1 MLDGDRLALAR
12 LITRIENRMPDV
24 SDIMRAIHER
34 TGRAYVLGITGP
46 PGAGKS
52 TLVDRVTSLLRAEKI
67 PVGVIAVDPSS
78 PFTGGA
84 VLGDRIRMQA
94 HTLDPDVF
102 IRSMAT
108 RGSLGGLARATGDV
122 IKLMD
127 AFGFPWIIIETVG
140 VGQTELDIIRQADTT
155 VVTLVPESGD
165 SIQAMKA
172 GLMEVADIFVV
183 NKADRDGA
191 HALMAELRFSVHLH
205 YTSGAAAKDV
215 DWEVPVL
222 AAQAANDVGID
233 ALLADVRKHRSA
245 LEQAGALEKRRQA
258 RRRSELEALLVEEF
272 SAQITAR
279 VQTDPALARTL
290 EAVTAGTLD
299 SYSAVAQILAQP
311 LKRPCQ
317 PRAPPPLCCPC
328 GAPDAAFAHLVRRRS
343 RLAHLRR
350 DDRGGRRAFH
360 AAGLV
365 PPAPPAQGQAAAALG
380 PRARAGRTGD
390 RLRLRPGP
398 AARSSA

>member
-1 MLDGDRLALAR
+1 MTDLVRRMLDGDRLALAR
-12 LITRIENRMPDV
+12 LITRVENRASDV
-24 SDIMRAIHER
+24 PDIMRAVHPR

-52 TLVDRVTSLLRAEKI
+52 TLVDRVTVRLRAEKQ

-84 VLGDRIRMQA
+84 VLGDRIRMQT

-140 VGQTELDIIRQADTT
+140 VGQTELDIIRQVDTT
-155 VVTLVPESGD
+155 VVALVPESGD

-172 GLMEVADIFVV
+172 GLMEVADVFVV

-205 YTSGAAAKDV
+205 YTSGGAPKDV

-233 ALLADVRKHRSA
+233 ELIGQVKRHRA
-245 LEQAGALEKRRQA
+245 VLEQAGALETRRQA
-258 RRRSELEALLVEEF
+258 RRRAELEALLVEEF
-272 SAQITAR
+272 TAQVTAR
-279 VQTDPALARTL
+279 VQNDAALGATI
-290 EAVTAGTLD
+290 EAVTAGRLD
-299 SYSAVAQILAQP
+299 PYSAVAEILSQT
-311 LKRPCQ
+311 
-317 PRAPPPLCCPC
+317 
-328 GAPDAAFAHLVRRRS
+328 
-343 RLAHLRR
+343 LRR
-350 DDRGGRRAFH
+350 
-360 AAGLV
+360 
-365 PPAPPAQGQAAAALG
+365 P
-380 PRARAGRTGD
+380 
-390 RLRLRPGP
+390 
-398 AARSSA
+398 

>member
-12 LITRIENRMPDV
+12 LITRVENRAPEV
-24 SDIMRAIHER
+24 PEIMRAIHER

-52 TLVDRVTSLLRAEKI
+52 TLVDRVTSRLRAQGLA
-67 PVGVIAVDPSS
+67 VGVIAVDPSS

-84 VLGDRIRMQA
+84 VLGDRIRMQT

-140 VGQTELDIIRQADTT
+140 VGQTELDIIRQVDTT
-155 VVTLVPESGD
+155 VVALVPESGD

-172 GLMEVADIFVV
+172 GLMEVADVFVV

-205 YTSGAAAKDV
+205 YTSGGGPKDI
-215 DWEVPVL
+215 DWEVPIL

-233 ALLADVRKHRSA
+233 ELMTQVQRHRA
-245 LEQAGALEKRRQA
+245 VLEQAGALETRRQA
-258 RRRSELEALLVEEF
+258 RRRAELEALLVEEF
-272 SAQITAR
+272 TAQVTAR
-279 VQTDPALARTL
+279 VQTDPALGATID
-290 EAVTAGTLD
+290 AVTAGRLD
-299 SYSAVAQILAQP
+299 PYSAVAQILSQT
-311 LKRPCQ
+311 
-317 PRAPPPLCCPC
+317 
-328 GAPDAAFAHLVRRRS
+328 
-343 RLAHLRR
+343 LRR
-350 DDRGGRRAFH
+350 
-360 AAGLV
+360 
-365 PPAPPAQGQAAAALG
+365 P
-380 PRARAGRTGD
+380 
-390 RLRLRPGP
+390 
-398 AARSSA
+398 

>member
-12 LITRIENRMPDV
+12 LITRVENRSPEV
-24 SDIMRAIHER
+24 PAIMQAIHER

-52 TLVDRVTSLLRAEKI
+52 TLVDRITSLLRAEQQ

-84 VLGDRIRMQA
+84 VLGDRIRMQT

-122 IKLMD
+122 IKVMD
-127 AFGFPWIIIETVG
+127 AFGFPWILIETVG

-155 VVTLVPESGD
+155 VVALVPESGD
-165 SIQAMKA
+165 SVQAMKA
-172 GLMEVADIFVV
+172 GLMEVADVFVV

-191 HALMAELRFSVHLH
+191 HALMAELKFSVHLH
-205 YTSGAAAKDV
+205 YTGSAQARDV

-222 AAQAANDVGID
+222 AAQAVNDVGMD
-233 ALLADVRKHRSA
+233 TLLQQIRRHRTV

-258 RRRSELEALLVEEF
+258 RRRADLEALLVEEYT
-272 SAQITAR
+272 AQVTAL
-279 VQTDPALARTL
+279 VQKDPALARTL
-290 EAVTAGTLD
+290 DAVTGGRLD
-299 SYSAVAQILAQP
+299 VYSAVAQILAQT
-311 LKRPCQ
+311 
-317 PRAPPPLCCPC
+317 
-328 GAPDAAFAHLVRRRS
+328 
-343 RLAHLRR
+343 LRR
-350 DDRGGRRAFH
+350 
-360 AAGLV
+360 
-365 PPAPPAQGQAAAALG
+365 P
-380 PRARAGRTGD
+380 
-390 RLRLRPGP
+390 
-398 AARSSA
+398 

>member
-1 MLDGDRLALAR
+1 MTALVRRMLDGDRLALAR
-12 LITRIENRMPDV
+12 LITRVENRAPEV
-24 SDIMRAIHER
+24 PEIMRAVHER

-52 TLVDRVTSLLRAEKI
+52 TLVDRVTSRLRVQGLA
-67 PVGVIAVDPSS
+67 VGVIAVDPSS

-84 VLGDRIRMQA
+84 VLGDRIRMQT

-140 VGQTELDIIRQADTT
+140 VGQTELDIIRQVDTT
-155 VVTLVPESGD
+155 VVALVPESGD

-172 GLMEVADIFVV
+172 GLMEVADVFVV

-205 YTSGAAAKDV
+205 YTSGGGPKDV
-215 DWEVPVL
+215 DWEVPIL

-233 ALLADVRKHRSA
+233 EVMAQVQRHRA
-245 LEQAGALEKRRQA
+245 VLEQAGALETRRRA
-258 RRRSELEALLVEEF
+258 RRRAELEALLVEEF
-272 SAQITAR
+272 TTQVTAR
-279 VQTDPALARTL
+279 VQTDPALGATID
-290 EAVTAGTLD
+290 AVTAGRLD
-299 SYSAVAQILAQP
+299 PYSAVAQIL
-311 LKRPCQ
+311 
-317 PRAPPPLCCPC
+317 
-328 GAPDAAFAHLVRRRS
+328 S
-343 RLAHLRR
+343 ETLRW
-350 DDRGGRRAFH
+350 
-360 AAGLV
+360 
-365 PPAPPAQGQAAAALG
+365 P
-380 PRARAGRTGD
+380 
-390 RLRLRPGP
+390 
-398 AARSSA
+398 

>member
-1 MLDGDRLALAR
+1 VTDLVRRMLDGDRLALAR
-12 LITRIENRMPDV
+12 LITRVENRAPEV
-24 SDIMRAIHER
+24 PEIMRAIHER

-52 TLVDRVTSLLRAEKI
+52 TLVDRVTSRLRALNLA
-67 PVGVIAVDPSS
+67 VGVIAVDPSS

-84 VLGDRIRMQA
+84 VLGDRIRMQT

-127 AFGFPWIIIETVG
+127 AFGFPWIIVETVG
-140 VGQTELDIIRQADTT
+140 VGQTELDIIRQVDTT
-155 VVTLVPESGD
+155 VVALVPESGD
-165 SIQAMKA
+165 SVQAMKA

-205 YTSGAAAKDV
+205 YTSGSGPKDV

-233 ALLADVRKHRSA
+233 ELMAQVRCHRA
-245 LEQAGALEKRRQA
+245 VLEQAGALETRRQA
-258 RRRSELEALLVEEF
+258 RRRAELEALLVEEF
-272 SAQITAR
+272 TAAVTAR
-279 VQTDPALARTL
+279 VQADPALGATID
-290 EAVTAGTLD
+290 AVTAGRLD
-299 SYSAVAQILAQP
+299 PYSAVAQILSQTLRQP
-311 LKRPCQ
+311 
-317 PRAPPPLCCPC
+317 
-328 GAPDAAFAHLVRRRS
+328 
-343 RLAHLRR
+343 
-350 DDRGGRRAFH
+350 
-360 AAGLV
+360 
-365 PPAPPAQGQAAAALG
+365 
-380 PRARAGRTGD
+380 
-390 RLRLRPGP
+390 
-398 AARSSA
+398 

>member
-1 MLDGDRLALAR
+1 MTDLVRRMLDGDRLALAR
-12 LITRIENRMPDV
+12 LITRVENRAPDV
-24 SDIMRAIHER
+24 PEIMRAIHPR
-34 TGRAYVLGITGP
+34 TGRGYVLGITGP

-52 TLVDRVTSLLRAEKI
+52 TLLDRVTSLLRAEKA

-84 VLGDRIRMQA
+84 VLGDRIRMQT

-140 VGQTELDIIRQADTT
+140 VGQTELDIVRQADTT
-155 VVTLVPESGD
+155 VVALVPESGD

-205 YTSGAAAKDV
+205 YTSGAAARDV

-222 AAQAANDVGID
+222 AAQAVHDVGID
-233 ALLADVRKHRSA
+233 ALLDQVKRHRAA
-245 LEQAGALEKRRQA
+245 LEPGGALDKRRQA
-258 RRRSELEALLVEEF
+258 RRRAELEALLVEEF
-272 SAQITAR
+272 TAQISAR
-279 VQTDPALARTL
+279 VQSDPALARTL

-299 SYSAVAQILAQP
+299 PYSAVARILAQT
-311 LKRPCQ
+311 
-317 PRAPPPLCCPC
+317 
-328 GAPDAAFAHLVRRRS
+328 
-343 RLAHLRR
+343 LRR
-350 DDRGGRRAFH
+350 
-360 AAGLV
+360 
-365 PPAPPAQGQAAAALG
+365 P
-380 PRARAGRTGD
+380 
-390 RLRLRPGP
+390 
-398 AARSSA
+398 